1 MKNTFLIFLGLPI
14 TAFIIGIKKLHELKA
29 FIKTLELRVN
39 KIYEIKMDVLQNQAS
54 FLADFTI
61 TNPIE
66 KILDLQSAGLITLK
80 RVLFYD
86 RSGNLIASA
95 LIDVSSIYI
104 DKGKSIKLL
113 GIPFHTNLTHGIS
126 KLQNFLKNKDSKDL
140 LIELEL
146 QAFNK
151 IYTTGLK

>member
-29 FIKTLELRVN
+29 FIKTLEIKLN
-39 KIYEIKMDVLQNQAS
+39 KLYDIKIEVSQNKAS

-61 TNPIE
+61 INPTE
-66 KILDLQSAGLITLK
+66 KVLDLQSAGLITLK

-86 RSGNLIASA
+86 ISGDLIASA
-95 LIDVSSIYI
+95 HVDVSSIFI
-104 DKGKSIKLL
+104 DKGNSFKLL

-126 KLQNFLKNKDSKDL
+126 KLQNFLKNKESKDL